1 MKVLRHAREL
11 DRGPRKACLAIG
23 VFDGVHLGHQQVIR
37 QSVADAR
44 QHEGLAVVVTFDAH
58 PNTVVAPTRVPPLLQ
73 SLPQKLRAIA
83 ALDVDATLLL
93 HFDETLSQQP
103 AEEFIRTLARD
114 LGPLASLCVG
124 GDFTFG
130 HRRGGNVA
138 LLEKLGAELGFTVHG
153 LASIALNSES
163 VSSTRIREAIRD
175 GDFDTAG
182 QMLGRPY
189 SLPGAIVRG
198 DTRGRELGFPTAN
211 LDVTGL
217 VLPPHGVYAAHA
229 AVAGRTHR
237 AAVNIGLRP
246 TLASPAPRLMVEAH
260 LLDFSGDLYGQE
272 MELTFVEKLRDEQR
286 FASLDDL
293 RRQIASDTA
302 RAREIFTRP

>member
-1 MKVLRHAREL
+1 MKLLRHAREL
-11 DRGPRKACLAIG
+11 DRGPRKASLAIG

-37 QSVADAR
+37 QAVADAR

-58 PNTVVAPTRVPPLLQ
+58 PNTVVARQHVPPLLQ
-73 SLPQKLRAIA
+73 TNPQKLRAIA
-83 ALDVDATLLL
+83 TLGVDATLLL
-93 HFDETLSQQP
+93 HFDHALSQQP
-103 AEEFIRTLARD
+103 AEEFIRSLARD

-130 HRRGGNVA
+130 HQRGGNVA
-138 LLEKLGAELGFTVHG
+138 LLNKLGDELGFTVHG
-153 LASIALNSES
+153 LASVALNNEP
-163 VSSTRIREAIRD
+163 VSSTRIREAVRH

-182 QMLGRPY
+182 QMLGRTF
-189 SLPGAIVRG
+189 SLAGEIVRG
-198 DTRGRELGFPTAN
+198 DARGRELGFPTAN

-217 VLPPHGVYAAHA
+217 VLPPNGVYAAHA
-229 AVAGRTHR
+229 TVAGRTHR

-272 MELTFVEKLRDEQR
+272 MELTFVENLRDEQR
-286 FASLDDL
+286 FANLDEL
-293 RRQIASDTA
+293 KQQIASDTA
-302 RAREIFTRP
+302 RAREIFARL